1 MSDSWMYTFFL
12 KRAPARHKGS
22 PTKPH
27 FENTISI
34 LYLKIKYIHQKIQLK
49 FFRGSKKFL
58 TSKYLL
64 IFPDG
69 ICSNLILFFK
79 ATSFS
84 KPSSSQNHTKLR
96 ELSFLDSYKQ
106 QVEEIC
112 DLKFIIKSKQYF
124 SSVKYY
130 NLK

>member
-1 MSDSWMYTFFL
+1 MYTFFL

-69 ICSNLILFFK
+69 ICSNLNNIDGIVYLCVFNK
-79 ATSFS
+79 
-84 KPSSSQNHTKLR
+84 KCR
-96 ELSFLDSYKQ
+96 EWT
-106 QVEEIC
+106 
-112 DLKFIIKSKQYF
+112 II
-124 SSVKYY
+124 
-130 NLK
+130 